1 MDQYGAGWR
10 PWPVVWSAV
19 FVGALSALAV
29 ALIIGLIGFAVGA
42 HEVARQVSWRDV
54 RLTTLIFNVAGAFF
68 AFVAGGWVAAR
79 IADFRRAEPAILH
92 GAIVWL
98 VTIPALLA
106 LAATGAIAG
115 FGGWLG
121 TLGGFHAAPAAVPS
135 GTDVAAAMRN
145 TALSTLAGLLVGLM
159 GSVIGGWMA
168 SGEPMTLGYY
178 RRRARGELVEGE
190 PPARRVA

>member
-1 MDQYGAGWR
+1 MDQYGTGWR

-19 FVGALSALAV
+19 FVGALAALAV

-42 HEVARQVSWRDV
+42 HEVARQASWRDV
-54 RLTTLIFNVAGAFF
+54 RLTTLIFNVVGAFF
-68 AFVAGGWVAAR
+68 AFAAGGWVAGR
-79 IADFRRAEPAILH
+79 MADFRRAEPAILH
-92 GAIVWL
+92 GVIAWL
-98 VTIPALLA
+98 VTLPALLA
-106 LAATGAIAG
+106 LAGTGTIAS

-135 GTDVAAAMRN
+135 GTNVAAAMRN
-145 TALSTLAGLLVGLM
+145 TAVSTLAGLLVGLM

-168 SGEPMTLGYY
+168 SGEPMRLGYY
-178 RRRARGELVEGE
+178 RRRVRDEVVEE